1 MPKQVQAQQQT
12 VIVKVAAPEKKR
24 RKRKTKRKP
33 RQPTGEDIY
42 QASRPIAVYQ
52 PLQPRD
58 DYGSQFRE
66 LISAVTMLKAKQDA
80 QASFTPEYRRPVRPS
95 EMVEGMVEGE
105 TRLPAAV
112 PPPEPEPAPAPEPEP
127 TETEP
132 PAVTSVATT
141 TADAPL
147 TKNQITNLTKF
158 MRKIGFSLKALKKGD
173 YSAEDIDDIVYMI
186 RNRSQ
191 SADKERWISYV
202 ESMK

>member
-33 RQPTGEDIY
+33 RQPTGEDVY

-80 QASFTPEYRRPVRPS
+80 QGSFTPEYVRRPTPTEIVMAERPA
-95 EMVEGMVEGE
+95 EEAPELQPPATVDVATE
-105 TRLPAAV
+105 TPA
-112 PPPEPEPAPAPEPEP
+112 PPPTA
-127 TETEP
+127 T
-132 PAVTSVATT
+132 VATT

-147 TKNQITNLTKF
+147 TKSQITNLTKF
-158 MRKIGFSLKALKKGD
+158 MKKIGFSLKALKKGD
-173 YSAEDIDDIVYMI
+173 YSAADIDDIVYMI